1 MLSFNGLVAVCVLYV
16 LVLFGVA
23 FLAEKRAMEGKAR
36 WLNSPLTYTLSL
48 SIYTTAWTFYG
59 AVGNAARSGLE
70 FLTIYLGPTLVFIGW
85 FWLLR
90 KMVRIGRAQ
99 RITSIADMISSRY
112 GKSGGLAAL
121 VTVLAVLG
129 TTPYIALQLQS
140 VTLSFAVFGGPGD
153 MSLETGQTA
162 VWVAAGLALF
172 TVVFGTR
179 SLDVNERHP
188 GLVSAIAVE
197 AIVKLTA
204 LLAVGVFVVWGLADG
219 PSDMLARIE
228 ASPVAQA
235 EWNGARWLGL
245 TALAGAAILCLPRM
259 FQVLVVEN
267 SDERHLMTAG
277 WAFPLYLMLISLFVV
292 PIAVIGLEL
301 SMPGA
306 NPDLFVLTVPL
317 GLGQDGLALLAFLGG
332 FSAATSMVIV
342 AALALSTML
351 SNHIIMPL
359 WLRMTR
365 HEDPMSGDM
374 RRVALMARRLSIA
387 GVLFLG
393 LIYYRLS
400 GGRDALAEIGLIAF
414 LGVAQVLPAL
424 LGGILWRGATR
435 IGAALGIGVG
445 FVIWAW
451 LLFIPNVAETG
462 GVIPGILQ
470 SGPFGLG
477 WLSPATPLGLQ
488 ATDPLLTAMIL
499 SLGLNTLLFILGSL
513 FSFPSPLERLQG
525 AQFVNVYDHSR
536 PLYGWQGAA
545 GATDD
550 LLITAQRILGT
561 GRAGRL
567 FQAVAEA
574 QGRPGEMPEPT
585 ADFLERLERE
595 LSGSVGAATAHAMV
609 AQIIGGAS
617 VSVRDLLAVADETAQ
632 IMEYSSQLEAKST
645 ELTQTAA
652 RLREANAKLT
662 ELSVQKDDFLS
673 QISHE
678 LRTPMTSIR
687 AFSEVLMQAD
697 PLDDAA
703 RTRFSR
709 IIHDES
715 LRLTRLL
722 DDLLDLSVL
731 ENGRVTLN
739 EGEVLLSDVLDRAVN
754 AAGAQ
759 AGDGHLRIH
768 RDRSA
773 EDVALWTDADR
784 LAQVFINLISNAQKY
799 CDAEAPELTITVARK
814 GQALEVEF
822 SDNGSGVPARQ
833 QALIF
838 EKFARAD
845 TAKGAPGAGLGLAI
859 SKKLVELMGP
869 SAATGAAGGLI
880 GKTSFTGFGHGARA
894 PFKRPEF
901 LSWMPCN
908 PSLPARLRRTGGP
921 MRMRRVLRRWPK
933 GDLVVPCAA
942 PPCRSMGWSFRLR
955 TSALQQTSPLRPG
968 PPNCPTMALLPRWRM
983 RGTIA
988 D

>member
-1 MLSFNGLVAVCVLYV
+1 MLSFDGLVAVCVLYV
-16 LVLFGVA
+16 AMLFGIA
-23 FLAEKRAMEGKAR
+23 FLAEKRAAEGKAR
-36 WLNSPLTYTLSL
+36 WLNSPITYTLSL
-48 SIYTTAWTFYG
+48 SIYATAWTFYG
-59 AVGNAARSGLE
+59 AVGSAVRSGLE

-121 VTVLAVLG
+121 VTALAVLG

-140 VTLSFAVFGGPGD
+140 VTLSFSVFARPGAFGAPD
-153 MSLETGQTA
+153 TERTA
-162 VWVAAGLALF
+162 IWVAAGLTLF
-172 TVVFGTR
+172 TIIFGTR

-188 GLVSAIAVE
+188 GLVSAIALE

-204 LLAVGVFVVWGLADG
+204 ILAVGVFVVWGVADG
-219 PSDMLARIE
+219 PGDMLARIE
-228 ASPVAQA
+228 ASPVSQA
-235 EWNGARWLGL
+235 GWNGARWLGL
-245 TALAGAAILCLPRM
+245 TALAGTAILCLPRM

-267 SDERHLMTAG
+267 SDERHLATAA

-292 PIAVIGLEL
+292 PIAVVGLE
-301 SMPGA
+301 MHGA
-306 NPDLFVLTVPL
+306 EGNPDLFVLTVPL
-317 GLGQDGLALLAFLGG
+317 GLGQDGLALLVFLGG

-359 WLRMTR
+359 WLRLTR
-365 HEDPMSGDM
+365 HDDPMSGDM

-393 LIYYRLS
+393 YGYYRLS
-400 GGRDALAEIGLIAF
+400 GGADALADIGLIAF

-435 IGAALGIGVG
+435 IGAALGIGAG
-445 FVIWAW
+445 FAIWAW
-451 LLFIPNVAETG
+451 LLLIPNVAETG
-462 GVIPGILQ
+462 GLIPAVLEG
-470 SGPFGLG
+470 GPFGIG

-499 SLGLNTLLFILGSL
+499 SLGINALLFILGSL
-513 FSFPSPLERLQG
+513 LSFPSPLERLQG

-536 PLYGWQGAA
+536 PLYGWQGAVGTA
-545 GATDD
+545 DD
-550 LLITAQRILGT
+550 LLIMAQRILGAD
-561 GRAGRL
+561 RAGRL
-567 FQAVAEA
+567 FLTAAEA
-574 QGRPGEMPEPT
+574 QGRAGGVPEPT
-585 ADFLERLERE
+585 PDFLERLERE
-595 LSGSVGAATAHAMV
+595 LAGSVGAATAHAMV

-645 ELTQTAA
+645 QLSQTAA

-662 ELSVQKDDFLS
+662 DLSRQKDEFLS

-687 AFSEVLMQAD
+687 AFSEILMQAD

-703 RTRFSR
+703 RARFSR
-709 IIHDES
+709 IIHDET

-731 ENGRVTLN
+731 EHGRVTLH
-739 EGEVLLSDVLDRAVN
+739 EGEALLGDVLDRAIH

-759 AGDGHLRIH
+759 AETGRLSIA
-768 RDRSA
+768 RDRASEA
-773 EDVALWTDADR
+773 VAVWTDADR

-799 CDAEAPELTITVARK
+799 CDAQAPELSIAVR
-814 GQALEVEF
+814 QMPDRVEIEF
-822 SDNGSGVPARQ
+822 ADNGSGIPSRQ
-833 QALIF
+833 RALIF

-845 TAKGAPGAGLGLAI
+845 TARGAPGAGLGLAI
-859 SKKLVELMGP
+859 SREIMARL
-869 SAATGAAGGLI
+869 GG
-880 GKTSFTGFGHGARA
+880 T
-894 PFKRPEF
+894 
-901 LSWMPCN
+901 LSHVPGE
-908 PSLPARLRRTGGP
+908 SGVRFRVRLPARALR
-921 MRMRRVLRRWPK
+921 
-933 GDLVVPCAA
+933 AA
-942 PPCRSMGWSFRLR
+942 
-955 TSALQQTSPLRPG
+955 
-968 PPNCPTMALLPRWRM
+968 
-983 RGTIA
+983 
-988 D
+988 

>member
-1 MLSFNGLVAVCVLYV
+1 MLSFNGLVAVCILYV
-16 LVLFGVA
+16 ICLFGVA
-23 FLAEKRAMEGKAR
+23 FLAEKRAAEGKAR
-36 WLNSPLTYTLSL
+36 WLNSPITYTLSL

-59 AVGNAARSGLE
+59 AVGSAARTGLE
-70 FLTIYLGPTLVFIGW
+70 FLTIYLGPTLVFLGW
-85 FWLLR
+85 FWVLR

-140 VTLSFAVFGGPGD
+140 VTLSFSVFASPAPFGFSD
-153 MSLETGQTA
+153 TDITA
-162 VWVAAGLALF
+162 VWVAGGLALF
-172 TVVFGTR
+172 TIVFGTR
-179 SLDVNERHP
+179 SLDLNERHP

-197 AIVKLTA
+197 AIVKLFA
-204 LLAVGVFVVWGLADG
+204 ILAVGVFVVWGVANG
-219 PSDMLARIE
+219 PSDMLDRIQ
-228 ASPVAQA
+228 ASPVSQV

-245 TALAGAAILCLPRM
+245 TALAAAAILCLPRM

-267 SDERHLMTAG
+267 ADESHLATAG
-277 WAFPLYLMLISLFVV
+277 WAFPLYLLLISLFVV

-301 SMPGA
+301 PSAGD

-317 GLGQDGLALLAFLGG
+317 SLGQDGLALLVFLGG

-359 WLRMTR
+359 WLRATR
-365 HEDPMSGDM
+365 LDDPMSGDM
-374 RRVALMARRLSIA
+374 RRVALTARRLSIA
-387 GVLFLG
+387 GILFLG
-393 LIYYRLS
+393 LAYYRLS
-400 GGRDALAEIGLIAF
+400 GGADALAEIGLIAF

-424 LGGILWRGATR
+424 VGGILWRGATR
-435 IGAALGIGVG
+435 TGAALGIGAG
-445 FVIWAW
+445 FAIWAW
-451 LLFIPNVAETG
+451 LLLLPNVAETG
-462 GVIPGILQ
+462 GLIFGMIEN
-470 SGPFGLG
+470 GPFGIR

-499 SLGLNTLLFILGSL
+499 SLGVNTLLFILGSL
-513 FSFPSPLERLQG
+513 VTFPSPLERLQG
-525 AQFVNVYDHSR
+525 AQFVNVYEHSR
-536 PLYGWQGAA
+536 PLYGWQAAA
-545 GATDD
+545 GTADD
-550 LLITAQRILGT
+550 LLIMAQRIMGT
-561 GRAGRL
+561 NRAGRL
-567 FQAVAEA
+567 FQSAAVR
-574 QGRPGEMPEPT
+574 QGRAGDMPEPT
-585 ADFLERLERE
+585 PDFLERLERE
-595 LSGSVGAATAHAMV
+595 LAGSVGAATAHAMV
-609 AQIIGGAS
+609 TQITGGAT
-617 VSVRDLLAVADETAQ
+617 VSVRELLAVADETAQ

-645 ELTQTAA
+645 ELAQTAA

-662 ELSVQKDDFLS
+662 ELSVQKDAFLS

-687 AFSEVLMQAD
+687 SFSEILMQAD
-697 PLDDAA
+697 PVDDAA

-731 ENGRVTLN
+731 ENGKVTLH
-739 EGEVLLSDVLDRAVN
+739 EDAVDLGEVIDRAVY

-759 AGDGHLRIH
+759 EEGGRLRIV
-768 RDRSA
+768 RDREA

-799 CDAEAPELTITVARK
+799 CDATRPELTITVHTLPGRV
-814 GQALEVEF
+814 EVEF
-822 SDNGSGVPARQ
+822 ADNGTGIPPRQ

-859 SKKLVELMGP
+859 SREIMARLGGGLVFLP
-869 SAATGAAGGLI
+869 AATG
-880 GKTSFTGFGHGARA
+880 TRFRV
-894 PFKRPEF
+894 R
-901 LSWMPCN
+901 
-908 PSLPARLRRTGGP
+908 LPAGALR
-921 MRMRRVLRRWPK
+921 
-933 GDLVVPCAA
+933 AA
-942 PPCRSMGWSFRLR
+942 
-955 TSALQQTSPLRPG
+955 
-968 PPNCPTMALLPRWRM
+968 
-983 RGTIA
+983 
-988 D
+988 

>member
-1 MLSFNGLVAVCVLYV
+1 MLSFDGLVAVCVLYV
-16 LVLFGVA
+16 ALLFGVA
-23 FLAEKRAMEGKAR
+23 FLAEKRAAEGKAR
-36 WLNSPLTYTLSL
+36 WLKSPITYTLSL
-48 SIYTTAWTFYG
+48 SIYATAWTYYG
-59 AVGNAARSGLE
+59 AVGSAARTGLE

-140 VTLSFAVFGGPGD
+140 VTLSFSVFAGPGAFGAPD
-153 MSLETGQTA
+153 TEQTA
-162 VWVAAGLALF
+162 IWVAAGLALF
-172 TVVFGTR
+172 TIIFGTR

-204 LLAVGVFVVWGLADG
+204 ILAVGLFVVWGVADG
-219 PSDMLARIE
+219 PSDMLRRIE
-228 ASPVAQA
+228 DSPVAQA
-235 EWNGARWLGL
+235 GWNGARWLGL
-245 TALAGAAILCLPRM
+245 TALAGSAILCLPRM

-267 SDERHLMTAG
+267 SDERHLATAA
-277 WAFPLYLMLISLFVV
+277 WAFPLYLFLISLFVV
-292 PIAVIGLEL
+292 PIAVVGLEIYGTG
-301 SMPGA
+301 S

-317 GLGQDGLALLAFLGG
+317 GMGQEGLALLVFLGG

-351 SNHIIMPL
+351 SNHIIIPL
-359 WLRMTR
+359 WLLLTR
-365 HEDPMSGDM
+365 HDDPTSGDM
-374 RRVALMARRLSIA
+374 RAAALTARRLSIG

-393 LIYYRLS
+393 YGYYRLS
-400 GGRDALAEIGLIAF
+400 GGADALAEIGLIAF
-414 LGVAQVLPAL
+414 VGLAQVLPAL

-435 IGAALGIGVG
+435 IGAALGIGAG

-451 LLFIPNVAETG
+451 LLLIPNVAETG
-462 GVIPGILQ
+462 GMIPAVLAA
-470 SGPFGLG
+470 GPFGIG

-499 SLGLNTLLFILGSL
+499 SMGLNTLLFILGSL
-513 FSFPSPLERLQG
+513 LSFPSPLERLQG

-545 GATDD
+545 GMADD
-550 LLITAQRILGT
+550 LLVMAQRILGA

-567 FQAVAEA
+567 FQSAAGT
-574 QGRPGEMPEPT
+574 QGRAGGVPDPT
-585 ADFLERLERE
+585 PDFLESLERE
-595 LSGSVGAATAHAMV
+595 LAGSVGAATAHAMV
-609 AQIIGGAS
+609 AQIVGGAS

-645 ELTQTAA
+645 ELAQTAA

-662 ELSVQKDDFLS
+662 DLSKQKDAFLS

-687 AFSEVLMQAD
+687 AFSEILMQTD
-697 PLDDAA
+697 QLDEAA
-703 RTRFSR
+703 RARFSR

-731 ENGRVTLN
+731 EHGRVTLH
-739 EGEVLLSDVLDRAVN
+739 EGEAQIADVLDRAIY

-759 AGDGHLRIH
+759 AETARLAIV
-768 RDRSA
+768 RDREA
-773 EDVALWTDADR
+773 EAVAVWTDADR

-799 CDAEAPELTITVARK
+799 CDADTPQLTITVRPAP
-814 GQALEVEF
+814 GQLEVEF
-822 SDNGSGVPARQ
+822 ADNGSGIPARQ
-833 QALIF
+833 RALIF

-845 TAKGAPGAGLGLAI
+845 TARGAPGAGLGLAI
-859 SKKLVELMGP
+859 SREIMGRL
-869 SAATGAAGGLI
+869 GGGL
-880 GKTSFTGFGHGARA
+880 SY
-894 PFKRPEF
+894 
-901 LSWMPCN
+901 L
-908 PSLPARLRRTGGP
+908 PSDSGVRFCVRLPARAL
-921 MRMRRVLRRWPK
+921 K
-933 GDLVVPCAA
+933 AA
-942 PPCRSMGWSFRLR
+942 
-955 TSALQQTSPLRPG
+955 
-968 PPNCPTMALLPRWRM
+968 
-983 RGTIA
+983 
-988 D
+988 